1 GAGRCGRI
9 GPGVRIRLYDEEDF
23 ARRDKFTDPEIL
35 RSSLASVILRMKV
48 LGLEDVDKFP
58 FVDAPHKRA
67 VADGYHLLQELGAL
81 DDARAL
87 TKVGRMLS
95 RLPLDPRLAR
105 MLLAARDHECLH
117 EILIITSALSVQD
130 PRERPAE
137 KRDAA
142 TQAHALFRH
151 KQSEFMAYVKV
162 WQWAEGEYKNRER

>member
-48 LGLEDVDKFP
+48 LGLDDVDQFP

-81 DDARAL
+81 DDARAM
-87 TKVGRMLS
+87 TKVGRV
-95 RLPLDPRLAR
+95 RCRRPRGAR
-105 MLLAARDHECLH
+105 
-117 EILIITSALSVQD
+117 V
-130 PRERPAE
+130 
-137 KRDAA
+137 
-142 TQAHALFRH
+142 
-151 KQSEFMAYVKV
+151 
-162 WQWAEGEYKNRER
+162 G